1 MRDPSRA
8 SAHSA
13 HDLELIAALAAG
25 DLTGTE
31 AASAESLVASCGD
44 CALIAE
50 DLRAIAT
57 SVRGIGSAFAGG
69 GAPAPR
75 DFRITA
81 GDAARLKRG
90 AGSWFGWTSLPRT
103 WMRGAGVA
111 LATFGLVGVL
121 ISAVPLNFLGAGG
134 TAAAPSSAG
143 TAGPA
148 PASVGNDLGHTEASL
163 GPQQP
168 APDSTPLTIK
178 ASSQPERNL
187 AVGGFEAPATVPA
200 FNLVTAVGAGA
211 LLAGIGLILGSR
223 RNRRSGP

>member
-1 MRDPSRA
+1 MPDQTPNL
-8 SAHSA
+8 AHGT
-13 HDLELIAALAAG
+13 HDLELIAGLAAG
-25 DLTGTE
+25 DLAGSETAQAE
-31 AASAESLVASCGD
+31 ALMASCAD
-44 CALIAE
+44 CGLIVE
-50 DLRAIAT
+50 DLRAIAA
-57 SVRGIGSAFAGG
+57 SIRGIGSAFADG

-75 DFRITA
+75 DFRLKA
-81 GDAARLKRG
+81 DDVARLKRRSLS
-90 AGSWFGWTSLPRT
+90 GSGWRSMSPS

-148 PASVGNDLGHTEASL
+148 PASAGNDLGYTEASL

-168 APDSTPLTIK
+168 APDSTPPAVK

-187 AVGGFEAPATVPA
+187 AVGGVEAPATAPA
-200 FNLVTAVGAGA
+200 LNLVTAAGAGA
-211 LLAGIGLILGSR
+211 LVIGIGLILGSR